1 MERWQV
7 ITEISF
13 DPRDGETTR
22 QAVER
27 VKAALNRMLEREPE
41 INQYHVLRLRR
52 MVPELLPG
60 KK

>member
-1 MERWQV
+1 MERWQL
-7 ITEISF
+7 IAEISF

-41 INQYHVLRLRR
+41 INRYHVLRLRR
-52 MVPELLPG
+52 MVPELLPA